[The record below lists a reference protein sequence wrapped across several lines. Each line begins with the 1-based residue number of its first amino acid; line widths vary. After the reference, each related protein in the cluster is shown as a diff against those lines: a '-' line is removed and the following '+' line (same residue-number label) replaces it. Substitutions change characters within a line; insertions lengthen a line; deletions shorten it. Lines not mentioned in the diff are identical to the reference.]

1 MDLLL
6 HNPIADM
13 YGPQFLLFYGCVI
26 AITLFVCWL
35 LIQDPTKNQP
45 LRLIPT
51 APDPYEI
58 AYLRSQA
65 TGVAH
70 VALLNL
76 IVQGYLEVSQNSIS
90 QPASKPDINGLQP
103 LERKVLYKFF
113 LPSTANT
120 ALYLATQTVQEY
132 CHVYEEQLHSAELLS
147 SPQQEQWRIKVGL
160 VGAMIILSLGGYKL
174 LMALGKGRYN
184 VGFLITMAVIS
195 IIWLLW
201 LASRRSR
208 VSYRGY
214 KYLQQLEEAFAPL
227 KSKSQNFGVCSP
239 LEYNLLIA
247 LFGMNALAGTTY
259 NSYYQA
265 FFPPM
270 TSSTT
275 KTTRTT
281 SSSNS
286 SSGSSC
292 SSSSC
297 SSSSC
302 SSSSCGSSCGGGG
315 GCGGCGG

>member
-58 AYLRSQA
+58 AYLRFQKA
-65 TGVAH
+65 GVAN
-70 VALLNL
+70 VALFNL
-76 IVQGYLEVSQNSIS
+76 LVQGYLKISRKSITHAPNHPDIS
-90 QPASKPDINGLQP
+90 QLQP
-103 LERKVLYKFF
+103 IEQQVFQKFAV
-113 LPSTANT
+113 PTAAIT
-120 ALYLATQTVQEY
+120 SLRSASESVESY
-132 CHVYEEQLHSAELLS
+132 CHIYEQQLHNEKLLYPGDWQS
-147 SPQQEQWRIKVGL
+147 WQAWQMKVGL
-160 VGAMIILSLGGYKL
+160 MGAMIISSLGGYKL
-174 LMALGKGRYN
+174 IIALAKGRYN
-184 VGFLITMAVIS
+184 VGFLIIMAVVS
-195 IIWLLW
+195 IIWLFGQVN
-201 LASRRSR
+201 RRSR
-208 VSYRGY
+208 ISYRGY

-227 KSKSQNFGVCSP
+227 KSKSKNFGVVCSP

-247 LFGMNALAGTTY
+247 LFGMNALDGTTY
-259 NSYYQA
+259 YSYYQA

-302 SSSSCGSSCGGGG
+302 SSSSCGGGG

>member
-6 HNPIADM
+6 HNPIGDM

-58 AYLRSQA
+58 AYLRFQKAGIASL
-65 TGVAH
+65 
-70 VALLNL
+70 ALFNL
-76 IVQGYLEVSQNSIS
+76 LVQGYLQISEKSITHAPNHS
-90 QPASKPDINGLQP
+90 DVCQLQP
-103 LERKVLYKFF
+103 IEQQVFQKFAV
-113 LPSTANT
+113 PTAAIT
-120 ALYLATQTVQEY
+120 SLRSATESVESY
-132 CHVYEEQLHSAELLS
+132 CHIYEQELHNEKLLY
-147 SPQQEQWRIKVGL
+147 PANWQAWQIKVGL
-160 VGAMIILSLGGYKL
+160 MGGMIITSLGGYKL
-174 LMALGKGRYN
+174 IIALAKGRYN
-184 VGFLITMAVIS
+184 VGFLIIMAVVS
-195 IIWLLW
+195 IIWLFGQVN
-201 LASRRSR
+201 RRSR

-227 KSKSQNFGVCSP
+227 KSKTKNFGVCSP

-247 LFGMNALAGTTY
+247 LFGINALDGTTY
-259 NSYYQA
+259 KSYYQA

-275 KTTRTT
+275 KTTRRTR
-281 SSSNS
+281 SSRYY
-286 SSGSSC
+286 SGSSC

-302 SSSSCGSSCGGGG
+302 GGGG